1 LAAISSFTFNFNPM
15 ATAPLLLHSAGW
27 IIALGLL
34 ASGCGGR
41 PVPQQPADSA
51 PAWTNVAVR
60 TDTLRMVDAARHRPI
75 PLLTYA
81 PAGTAPTTK
90 LKLALLNHGY
100 GGTNADYSFVAKN
113 LVAHGY
119 YVVSLQ
125 HELPGDEPIAMTG
138 NLRET
143 RRPNWERGVQNMR
156 YVLQEL
162 RCTQPSLDYRHL
174 LLMGHSN
181 GGDMVMLFAQQHPRL
196 VERVITLDNRR
207 MPLPRARR
215 PRVLSLRSSDQP
227 ADAGVLPTP
236 AEQAQFGMTIVPL
249 PATLHN
255 DMWDGATAAQQQ
267 EMNTLISRFL
277 AK

>member
-1 LAAISSFTFNFNPM
+1 
-15 ATAPLLLHSAGW
+15 
-27 IIALGLL
+27 
-34 ASGCGGR
+34 
-41 PVPQQPADSA
+41 
-51 PAWTNVAVR
+51 
-60 TDTLRMVDAARHRPI
+60 
-75 PLLTYA
+75 
-81 PAGTAPTTK
+81 
-90 LKLALLNHGY
+90 
-100 GGTNADYSFVAKN
+100 
-113 LVAHGY
+113 
-119 YVVSLQ
+119 
-125 HELPGDEPIAMTG
+125 
-138 NLRET
+138 
-143 RRPNWERGVQNMR
+143 MR

>member
-1 LAAISSFTFNFNPM
+1 M
-15 ATAPLLLHSAGW
+15 ATAPLLLRSAGW
-27 IIALGLL
+27 ITALGLL

-41 PVPQQPADSA
+41 PVPQPLASSA
-51 PAWTNVAVR
+51 PDWTTVALR
-60 TDTLRMVDAARHRPI
+60 TDTLRMVDAVRHRPI
-75 PLLTYA
+75 PLVTYA
-81 PAGTAPTTK
+81 PAGMAPTTR

-100 GGTNADYSFVAKN
+100 GGTNTDYSFVAKN

-125 HELPGDEPIAMTG
+125 QDLPTDTPMPTMGTPAVV
-138 NLRET
+138 
-143 RRPNWERGVQNMR
+143 RRPYWERGVQNML

-162 RCTQPSLDYRHL
+162 KRTQPALNYRQL

-207 MPLPRARR
+207 MPLPRTRR
-215 PRVLSLRSSDQP
+215 PRVLSLRSNDQP
-227 ADAGVLPTP
+227 ADVGVLPTP

-249 PATLHN
+249 PATQHN

-267 EMNTLISRFL
+267 EMNALISEFL
-277 AK
+277 AH